1 MKNIIHFLIILP
13 LFLIGCVEK
22 TDINSNYLTGTIL
35 KYTSESI
42 DSIVCVNIE
51 LDSQLYPTGK
61 YYRISKSLI
70 TEVGKFEVQL
80 STPIYFS
87 PFLDSITQKEL
98 KSDSTWIVGTM
109 KIYAY
114 KNGNKI
120 GELCKCNEQ
129 YYSNTTSYTSKLGE
143 TVSVFFYSNIET
155 NIFGTLYK
163 NGNKKPDLFD
173 MNILKGWNEIF
184 FAIKTDSI
192 VRDNPAYQRHI
203 ELTNETTEKMDWRLI
218 SENR

>member
-1 MKNIIHFLIILP
+1 MKNVIHLLIILT

-22 TDINSNYLTGTIL
+22 TEINSNYLTGTIL
-35 KYTSESI
+35 KYTPESI

-51 LDSQLYPTGK
+51 LDHQLYPTGK

-70 TEVGKFEVQL
+70 NKVGKFEIQL

-98 KSDSTWIVGTM
+98 KSDSTWIVGKM
-109 KIYAY
+109 KIYVY

-129 YYSNTTSYTSKLGE
+129 YYSNTTSYTTKSGE
-143 TVSVFFYSNIET
+143 TISVFFYSNTKT
-155 NIFGTLYK
+155 NIFGTIY
-163 NGNKKPDLFD
+163 NHGNNKPDLFD
-173 MNILKGWNEIF
+173 LFQKVGTKF
-184 FAIKTDSI
+184 F
-192 VRDNPAYQRHI
+192 
-203 ELTNETTEKMDWRLI
+203 
-218 SENR
+218 